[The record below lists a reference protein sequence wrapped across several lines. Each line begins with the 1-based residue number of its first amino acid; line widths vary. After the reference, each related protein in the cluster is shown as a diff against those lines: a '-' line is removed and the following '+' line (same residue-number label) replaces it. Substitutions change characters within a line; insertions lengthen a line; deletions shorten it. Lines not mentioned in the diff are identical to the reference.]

1 MGAVFVLAVYSGVV
15 QVSALALTRAQA
27 AALCE
32 LTPTGFDSWVRRG
45 IVPGPITGT
54 RRWSKAALERAI
66 SGVAK
71 GGGNVDDPEAVFNE
85 WLKSHAG

>member
-1 MGAVFVLAVYSGVV
+1 MAT
-15 QVSALALTRAQA
+15 VSALALTRAQA

-54 RRWSKAALERAI
+54 RRWSKAALERAV

-71 GGGNVDDPEAVFNE
+71 GGGNADDPEAVFSE
-85 WLKSHAG
+85 WLKSNAG

>member
-1 MGAVFVLAVYSGVV
+1 MAS
-15 QVSALALTRAQA
+15 LALTRAQA

-32 LTPTGFDSWVRRG
+32 LTPTGFDSWVKRG
-45 IVPGPITGT
+45 IVPGPIAGT

-71 GGGNVDDPEAVFNE
+71 GGGHADDPEAVFDE